1 MTARTLADCLA
12 DAAGFGSRGY
22 TFADTAGTE
31 THVPFG
37 AMALEAKA
45 VGRRL
50 LGPGLRGGL
59 RRGDRVALLVSRP
72 RDFVPLF
79 FGAIDA
85 GLVPVP
91 IATDLRGSDGARARF
106 VAGIVRTSGARLA
119 IADEQAPVPV
129 GLSRVTPGELAVGS
143 EAFACVASASSAA
156 LSAPAASGEPPGP
169 DDVAFLQFTSGST
182 AAPKG
187 VVVTHG
193 SLLANARAIAEHGLA
208 VDAERDVGVSWLPL
222 HHDMGLIGFVVTPMV
237 CGVPVVLIPTSRF
250 VRHPETWLDAVHRH
264 RGTITFAP
272 TFALAL
278 ARRRPRPG
286 WDLSCL
292 RVLGCGAEPLR
303 AGVLRDFL
311 STYRGAGLPETALTP
326 CYGLAEA
333 TLAVTFHSLGTPL
346 RVDRVDP
353 QALGRRGF
361 ADPTSEEGAL
371 EIVGCG
377 RALPGHE
384 IAIVDDRGAP
394 LPARREGHV
403 MVRGPSVTP
412 GYFADAGSTTEAF
425 RDGWLA
431 TGDLGYVAD
440 DDLFVCGRAKE
451 ILIVHGR
458 NLHPEPI
465 EQAAAGA
472 PGVREGRVVAF
483 TRPGESGEEV
493 VVCAEAA
500 GSRDASLARA
510 VGSRIADEL
519 GLPVADVVLLPPGA
533 LPRGSSGKLQRRAAR
548 SAYLAGTLGAGT
560 PAAGTPGAGTPAAG
574 TPRGGPLRDG
584 DAPLEREPLEGEE
597 ACPPPVTS
605 RSPTT

>member
-1 MTARTLADCLA
+1 MTARTIAECLA
-12 DAAGFGSRGY
+12 SAARFGPRGY
-22 TFADTAGTE
+22 TFADTAGAE
-31 THVPFG
+31 SHVPFG
-37 AMALEAKA
+37 EMALEAQA
-45 VGRRL
+45 VGRKLSGVGRRRGL
-50 LGPGLRGGL
+50 L
-59 RRGDRVALLVSRP
+59 RGDRVALLVSRP

-91 IATDLRGSDGARARF
+91 IATDSRVRDDARARL
-106 VAGIVRTSGARLA
+106 VTGIVRTSGATLA
-119 IADEQAPVPV
+119 IADEQAPVPE
-129 GLSRVTPGELAVGS
+129 GLPRVTPDELAS
-143 EAFACVASASSAA
+143 IP
-156 LSAPAASGEPPGP
+156 APAPSVATFEPPGA
-169 DDVAFLQFTSGST
+169 DEMAFLQFTSGST

-193 SLLANARAIAEHGLA
+193 CLVANARAIAEHGLA
-208 VDAERDVGVSWLPL
+208 VDPERDVGVSWLPL

-278 ARRRPRPG
+278 ARRRPRLG

-303 AGVLRDFL
+303 AGIMRDFL
-311 STYRGAGLPETALTP
+311 STFRAAGLPETALTP
-326 CYGLAEA
+326 SYGLAEA
-333 TLAVTFHSLGTPL
+333 TLAVTFHALGTPL

-353 QALGRRGF
+353 QALASRGQV
-361 ADPTSEEGAL
+361 APSNEEDAL

-384 IAIVDDRGAP
+384 IAIVDETDTP
-394 LPARREGHV
+394 LPPRREGHV
-403 MVRGPSVTP
+403 RVRGPSVTA
-412 GYFADAGSTTEAF
+412 GYFADAGSTHEAF

-440 DDLFVCGRAKE
+440 GDLFVCGRAKE

-465 EQAAAGA
+465 EQAAAST

-483 TRPGESGEEV
+483 SRPGESGEEV

-500 GSRDASLARA
+500 GPRDASLARA
-510 VGSRIADEL
+510 VGSRVADEL

-533 LPRGSSGKLQRRAAR
+533 LPRASSGKLQRGAAR
-548 SAYLAGTLGAGT
+548 TAYLAGAWRDRAGH
-560 PAAGTPGAGTPAAG
+560 PEG
-574 TPRGGPLRDG
+574 
-584 DAPLEREPLEGEE
+584 EPLEGEE
-597 ACPPPVTS
+597 PCPAPVTL

>member
-1 MTARTLADCLA
+1 MTARTLAEHLA
-12 DAAGFGSRGY
+12 GAARFGTRGY
-22 TFADTAGTE
+22 TFADTTGVE
-31 THVPFG
+31 SHVPFG
-37 AMALEAKA
+37 EMALEAQA

-50 LGPGLRGGL
+50 LALGVRRGL

-91 IATDLRGSDGARARF
+91 IATDARGSDAARAKA
-106 VAGIVRTSGARLA
+106 VAGIVGASGARLA
-119 IADEQAPVPV
+119 VADHHVPVPEGLARAAPAELASGDAPV
-129 GLSRVTPGELAVGS
+129 
-143 EAFACVASASSAA
+143 
-156 LSAPAASGEPPGP
+156 APREPPGA

-193 SLLANARAIAEHGLA
+193 CLVANARAIAEHGLA
-208 VDAERDVGVSWLPL
+208 VDPGRDVGVSWLPL

-237 CGVPVVLIPTSRF
+237 CGVPVVLLPTSRF

-292 RVLGCGAEPLR
+292 RVVGCGAEPLR
-303 AGVLRDFL
+303 AGVMREFL
-311 STYRGAGLPETALTP
+311 STFRGAGLPETALTP
-326 CYGLAEA
+326 CYGLAES
-333 TLAVTFHSLGTPL
+333 TLAVTFHALGTPL

-353 QALGRRGF
+353 KTLASRGR
-361 ADPTSEEGAL
+361 AEPSSEDGAL

-377 RALPGHE
+377 RALPGHA
-384 IAIVDDRGAP
+384 IAIVDDHGAP
-394 LPARREGHV
+394 LPSRREGHV
-403 MVRGPSVTP
+403 RVRGPSVTA
-412 GYFADAGSTTEAF
+412 GYFADAESTREAF

-440 DDLFVCGRAKE
+440 GDLFVCGRAKE

-465 EQAAAGA
+465 EQAAAGV

-500 GSRDASLARA
+500 APRDASLAGA
-510 VGSRIADEL
+510 IGSLVADEL
-519 GLPVADVVLLPPGA
+519 GIPIADVVLLPPGA
-533 LPRGSSGKLQRRAAR
+533 LPRASSGKLQRGAAR
-548 SAYLAGTLGAGT
+548 AAYLAGA
-560 PAAGTPGAGTPAAG
+560 
-574 TPRGGPLRDG
+574 LRDRR
-584 DAPLEREPLEGEE
+584 DTRLELEGEE
-597 ACPPPVTS
+597 PCPPPVTS